1 MFLRHKN
8 KVVWNSEGRIK
19 LSTAE
24 FKVPFEPQAFYFQD
38 IAKVAYKGLKQVISP
53 KIKKQDFCTCL

>member
-53 KIKKQDFCTCL
+53 K